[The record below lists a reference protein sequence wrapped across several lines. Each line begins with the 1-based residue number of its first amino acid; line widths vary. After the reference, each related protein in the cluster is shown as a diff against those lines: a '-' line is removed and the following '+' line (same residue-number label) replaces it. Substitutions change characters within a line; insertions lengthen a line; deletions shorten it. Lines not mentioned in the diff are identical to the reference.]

1 MSCLE
6 HLIENCLCD
15 MEEDLSYE
23 QIMKNIKKDINLKYA
38 GITAD
43 QCWEIC
49 QYVYYSFILGRY
61 QKVED

>member
-43 QCWEIC
+43 QC
-49 QYVYYSFILGRY
+49 
-61 QKVED
+61 